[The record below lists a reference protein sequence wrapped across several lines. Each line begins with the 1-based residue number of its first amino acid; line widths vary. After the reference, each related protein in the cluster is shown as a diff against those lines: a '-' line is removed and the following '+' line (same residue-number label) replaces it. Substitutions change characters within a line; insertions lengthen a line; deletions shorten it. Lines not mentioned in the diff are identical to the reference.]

1 MEFNP
6 LSALGKFL
14 ILLGVVLIVAGILL
28 ALGGQL
34 PLRIGRLPGDI
45 YIKRDNFIFY
55 FPITTAILLSVLISL
70 LLYLLRS
77 R

>member
-6 LSALGKFL
+6 FQALGKSL
-14 ILLGVVLIVAGILL
+14 ILIGIVLIVAGLLL
-28 ALGGQL
+28 AFGGQL

-70 LLYLLRS
+70 LIYLLRS